1 MHLRPAA
8 LLGNFF
14 AAAPKGPRSSVFT
27 HLASGAF
34 YETIVSLNFCEF
46 TTHIGKKI
54 FTGKGASLNSFFIW
68 SLGQLFPGGVES
80 GFRGGIVDL
89 ILYSGPVVQIVLV
102 ILVFFS
108 VFSWAIIFSKFRLIR
123 KADQE
128 SREFLRIFWEGK
140 QLSGIFTESKKLRH
154 SPTAEVFRAGYV
166 ELTKLSQAK
175 VNPEASRKVSDPS
188 AFNLEFSGVENITR
202 AMRQALTTELTK
214 LERAL
219 GFLATTGSTTPFI
232 GLFGTVWGIMD
243 AFRGIGMRG
252 SATLAVVA
260 PGISEALIATAAGL
274 AAAIPAVV
282 AYNYYIN
289 RIKVLSAEMENF
301 ASEFL
306 NIVERHFLKG

>member
-1 MHLRPAA
+1 MN
-8 LLGNFF
+8 LL
-14 AAAPKGPRSSVFT
+14 S
-27 HLASGAF
+27 
-34 YETIVSLNFCEF
+34 
-46 TTHIGKKI
+46 
-54 FTGKGASLNSFFIW
+54 W
-68 SLGQLFPGGVES
+68 GQLFPAGMGS
-80 GFRGGIVDL
+80 GFRGSVVDVV
-89 ILYSGPVVQIVLV
+89 LYSGPVVKVVLL
-102 ILVFFS
+102 ILLFFS
-108 VFSWAIIFSKFRLIR
+108 ILSWAIIFSKLRLIR
-123 KADQE
+123 RADRE

-140 QLSGIFTESKKLRH
+140 QLSTIFTDSKKLRY

-166 ELTKLSQAK
+166 ELNKLGQAAS
-175 VNPEASRKVSDPS
+175 NPESHRKDSE
-188 AFNLEFSGVENITR
+188 ATALNMELGGVDNISR
-202 AMRQALTTELTK
+202 AMRQASTTELTK
-214 LERAL
+214 LEKAL

-301 ASEFL
+301 SAELL
-306 NIVERHFLKG
+306 NIIKRHFLKL